1 MKPRGI
7 SQSGLAG
14 IARFEGFRA
23 KAYRCPAGVPTIGYG
38 ATHYLGGLPVC
49 LEDPPIC
56 EADARALLKAQL
68 HPYEQAVTRY
78 VLKALNQNQFDAL
91 VSFAYNVGIANL
103 KASTLLRLVNQDPD
117 QKPIA
122 DEFKRWVYA
131 AGHRLKGLEHR
142 RSREAQLYFTP
153 CD

>member
-1 MKPRGI
+1 MKPRSI
-7 SQSGLAG
+7 SKSGVAW

-23 KAYRCPAGVPTIGYG
+23 KAYQCQAGVPTIGYG
-38 ATHYLGGLPVC
+38 TTHYLGGQPVC
-49 LEDPPIC
+49 LEDPPIS
-56 EADARALLKAQL
+56 EADARVLLKAQL
-68 HPYEQAVTRY
+68 HHYEQAVVRY
-78 VLKALNQNQFDAL
+78 VLTALNQNQFDAL
-91 VSFAYNVGIANL
+91 VSFTYNVGIANL
-103 KASTLLRLVNQDPD
+103 KTSTLLRLINRDPD

-131 AGHRLKGLEHR
+131 AGHRLKGLVHR

>member
-1 MKPRGI
+1 M
-7 SQSGLAG
+7 
-14 IARFEGFRA
+14 
-23 KAYRCPAGVPTIGYG
+23 V
-38 ATHYLGGLPVC
+38 
-49 LEDPPIC
+49 
-56 EADARALLKAQL
+56 
-68 HPYEQAVTRY
+68 RY
-78 VLKALNQNQFDAL
+78 VLTALNQNQFDAL

-131 AGHRLKGLEHR
+131 AGHRLKGLVHR
-142 RSREAQLYFTP
+142 RSREAQLYLTP